1 MDSFSIHS
9 IGVLHSPFKE
19 KFGAPRQPGE
29 VDSAEG
35 YITFSEAYK
44 DPNLLAEIDQFSHLW
59 LHFVFHQSLN
69 TPWRPKI
76 RPPRLGGNKKVGVF
90 ASRSPVRPNYLG
102 MSAVK
107 NLGVVNHSEF
117 GSCLKVGGIDIIDQ
131 TPIIDIKPYLPH
143 SDSISTASN
152 GYAPQSIE
160 RHEVYWEVDYAGSDK
175 KLIEEILQLNPLPG
189 YTVGSDEKLHGMTIN
204 NLNIQFTKRGN
215 CMVVKNIRHIGEST
229 LG

>member
-1 MDSFSIHS
+1 
-9 IGVLHSPFKE
+9 
-19 KFGAPRQPGE
+19 
-29 VDSAEG
+29 
-35 YITFSEAYK
+35 
-44 DPNLLAEIDQFSHLW
+44 
-59 LHFVFHQSLN
+59 
-69 TPWRPKI
+69 
-76 RPPRLGGNKKVGVF
+76 
-90 ASRSPVRPNYLG
+90 